1 MTMRIIL
8 ASLLMG
14 SLAACVSAPPTRTV
28 FKTPGLSSTEW
39 SRIQKECAYDA
50 EKATASANP
59 NTAVSYTWRQVYIM
73 CAELKG
79 ATFVGRV
86 TMPDEQWTR
95 LSGLCREETDKAVA
109 GRPPSRSR
117 DEMKEDLEIECLRRN
132 GVIFSQS
139 LYP

>member
-1 MTMRIIL
+1 
-8 ASLLMG
+8 
-14 SLAACVSAPPTRTV
+14 VSTPPTRTV

-39 SRIQKECAYDA
+39 SRAEKECAYEA

-59 NTAVSYTWRQVYIM
+59 KTAVSYTWRQIYII

-86 TMPDEQWTR
+86 TMPDEQWKR
-95 LSGLCREETDKAVA
+95 LSTSCREEASDAVA
-109 GRPPSRSR
+109 GRAPSRGR
-117 DEMKEDLEIECLRRN
+117 DEMKEDLEVECLRRN
-132 GVIFSQS
+132 GVVFRQS